1 VGKIDPDLI
10 VLNETLYRNN
20 ERTKLKNYR
29 SFNKNRENKNGGGIE
44 ILIKNSMENRTITI
58 SEGSQE
64 IEELTIRT
72 ETRKRA
78 INIITLHGKIEGRVN
93 REKIREQ
100 FTHLEELINS
110 IESAGED
117 YILIGDLNA
126 KIGNGENGI
135 AGNKEEINEAG
146 KSLLKLEKNV
156 EGIIV
161 NKTEKC
167 EGKWTR
173 INTQKET
180 EKAILDYTMT
190 NENLYEDVT
199 RMKIDEEKLFRLTKY
214 KRRNI
219 KETDH
224 NTIIIEINDEIKK
237 QKRDQQRRWKT
248 YSKQGWEKFK
258 DTTEEHPELDN
269 TWKTNNIQ
277 KEWNNWLKITNR
289 ILQESF
295 GKVRIQENRRQEMDN
310 ETKTLI
316 ERKREI
322 RKKVNR
328 AQKMEDKE

>member
-1 VGKIDPDLI
+1 
-10 VLNETLYRNN
+10 
-20 ERTKLKNYR
+20 
-29 SFNKNRENKNGGGIE
+29 
-44 ILIKNSMENRTITI
+44 
-58 SEGSQE
+58 
-64 IEELTIRT
+64 
-72 ETRKRA
+72 
-78 INIITLHGKIEGRVN
+78 
-93 REKIREQ
+93 
-100 FTHLEELINS
+100 
-110 IESAGED
+110 
-117 YILIGDLNA
+117 
-126 KIGNGENGI
+126 
-135 AGNKEEINEAG
+135 
-146 KSLLKLEKNV
+146 
-156 EGIIV
+156 
-161 NKTEKC
+161 
-167 EGKWTR
+167 
-173 INTQKET
+173 
-180 EKAILDYTMT
+180 MT

-295 GKVRIQENRRQEMDN
+295 GKVRIQENRRQEMDD

-328 AQKMEDKE
+328 AQRMEDKEMLIRERRQIEEQIAEKVEDIEEDKINKISEKLSEKRNNYKTLWKMKKTAQRKQDSAFIIKSEDGKELRKPEEIKNEVSE